1 MIDKDFNMDEKSSA
15 KKAEDFVLILVI
27 SKNMI
32 DTKCDTIYNI
42 IRGCFECQNG
52 INC

>member
-1 MIDKDFNMDEKSSA
+1 MIKALTWMKSPLL

-27 SKNMI
+27 SKNKI

-42 IRGCFECQNG
+42 VREGFECQMG
-52 INC
+52 